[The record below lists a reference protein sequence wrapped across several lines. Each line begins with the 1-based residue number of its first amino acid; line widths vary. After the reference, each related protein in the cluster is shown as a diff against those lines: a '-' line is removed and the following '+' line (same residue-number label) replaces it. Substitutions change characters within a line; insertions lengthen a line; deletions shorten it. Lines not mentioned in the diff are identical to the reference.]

1 MRQARDCDRVA
12 SRDGRWTQKRMPTGP
27 RARAP
32 APRRVRPVRRGDGR
46 VTLSSQSGRVACD
59 VRAARGCV
67 WVAGGRG
74 ERARASRHVQV
85 YFVGLN
91 QHIFTITTHDSRQ
104 TTHTQRPACHLSGH
118 LRAGAGGRRDR
129 QQTTNTSHYTCTNFA

>member
-12 SRDGRWTQKRMPTGP
+12 SRDGRWTQKRMPTGT

-59 VRAARGCV
+59 VR
-67 WVAGGRG
+67 VAVCG
-74 ERARASRHVQV
+74 
-85 YFVGLN
+85 
-91 QHIFTITTHDSRQ
+91 
-104 TTHTQRPACHLSGH
+104 
-118 LRAGAGGRRDR
+118 
-129 QQTTNTSHYTCTNFA
+129 